1 MRNNRR
7 TAIFFLGLVSIVSA
21 SAPEDADRR
30 RILLYLSRSR
40 LVHEGNWH
48 CVPDFNIIV

>member
-21 SAPEDADRR
+21 SADADRR
-30 RILLYLSRSR
+30 ISS
-40 LVHEGNWH
+40 GPFD
-48 CVPDFNIIV
+48 CTIVMAARPGQADVQRNQG